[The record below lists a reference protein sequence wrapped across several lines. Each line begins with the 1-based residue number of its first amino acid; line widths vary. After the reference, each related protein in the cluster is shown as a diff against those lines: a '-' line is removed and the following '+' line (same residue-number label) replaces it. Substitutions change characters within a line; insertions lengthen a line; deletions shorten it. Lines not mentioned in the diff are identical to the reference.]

1 MNTRIK
7 ELIQQAEETYTYK
20 DFDGDGFE
28 EIKQSKT
35 VNLEKFAELI
45 INECSDLCTKEYRTV
60 DGWGFTGADVRCAKL
75 IKEHFGVE

>member
-7 ELIQQAEETYTYK
+7 ELIKQAEETYTYK

-35 VNLEKFAELI
+35 VNQEKFAELI
-45 INECSDLCTKEYRTV
+45 INECAIV
-60 DGWGFTGADVRCAKL
+60 ADRAVRENYAWPSYQIRK
-75 IKEHFGVE
+75 HFGVK